1 MKRNVNHTRIT
12 FAAARSALLN
22 QNSGF
27 LSHRAA
33 GNALLIRVAGA
44 AIAFL
49 SQPLLAR
56 WMGASEYGI
65 YAYVWIWVL
74 LFGSLIDF
82 GFAAN
87 AQRFIPEYSKSKAF
101 DLLRGFLAGSRLL
114 VVVLSTFL
122 AVLAAIGVS
131 FVEPLLSA
139 ILILPLYLACLT
151 LPLYGLI
158 LLQDGVA
165 RSYDWMNIALL
176 PLYIIRPLAIIA
188 LMGAGQVV
196 ALPADAKSAMIA
208 SVIATWA
215 TALLQF
221 VLLNRSL
228 SAITPDGGRR
238 YEWKRWVATSLP
250 IFIVGS
256 FFFLLTYVDI
266 LVLQQYRPADQVAIY
281 FAATK
286 VVSVIA
292 FIYFSMS
299 AAAAHKFAE
308 YHADGDSKR
317 LADFVANCVRWTF
330 WPSVAATA
338 AILAMGRPILWLFGP
353 EFVEGYS
360 LLFILCLGLLARAA
374 VGPIERLLN
383 MLGEQKT
390 CALVYAGAFAIN
402 LAGCFALIPR
412 FGATGAALSTSTA
425 LIAESI
431 ALFLVTKRRL
441 GLTSFVWT
449 PKYRSRALNSPTVE
463 KPIVVSSHA
472 TAAPRTSSLR
482 L

>member
-1 MKRNVNHTRIT
+1 
-12 FAAARSALLN
+12 
-22 QNSGF
+22 
-27 LSHRAA
+27 
-33 GNALLIRVAGA
+33 
-44 AIAFL
+44 
-49 SQPLLAR
+49 
-56 WMGASEYGI
+56 MGASEYGI

-87 AQRFIPEYSKSKAF
+87 AQRFLPEYSKSKAF

-122 AVLAAIGVS
+122 AVLAAIVVS

-139 ILILPLYLACLT
+139 ILIIPLYLACLT

-158 LLQDGVA
+158 MVQDGVA

-176 PLYIIRPLAIIA
+176 PLYVIRPLAIIA

-196 ALPADAKSAMIA
+196 GLPADAKSAMIA

-228 SAITPDGGRR
+228 SAITPNGGRR

-250 IFIVGS
+250 IFMVGS
-256 FFFLLTYVDI
+256 FFFLLTYIDI

-286 VVSVIA
+286 VVSLIA
-292 FIYFSMS
+292 FIYFSIS

-308 YHADGDSKR
+308 YHAAGDSS
-317 LADFVANCVRWTF
+317 DFVANCVRWTF

-338 AILAMGRPILWLFGP
+338 AILAMGRPILWLFGS
-353 EFVEGYS
+353 EFVDGYS

-390 CALVYAGAFAIN
+390 CALVYAGAFALKSCRMFRPDPAIWRSGRPPYQ
-402 LAGCFALIPR
+402 LPLHSSASRSLCF
-412 FGATGAALSTSTA
+412 
-425 LIAESI
+425 
-431 ALFLVTKRRL
+431 
-441 GLTSFVWT
+441 W
-449 PKYRSRALNSPTVE
+449 
-463 KPIVVSSHA
+463 
-472 TAAPRTSSLR
+472 
-482 L
+482 